1 MTLSSCTGRR
11 VPGRDL
17 YPPPELSRSGFR
29 STVSGM
35 SRDAHLSELGEFLKA
50 QRAKLSPRA
59 MGLPESGALR
69 RVPGLRREE
78 VAQLAAISTVY
89 YTRLEQG
96 RIEASTPV
104 LMALARVLGLDDDQ
118 RDYML
123 ELAGKENAR
132 PRRHSAQ
139 KVRPSTRRLLDNLTD
154 TPAIVLGRCM
164 DILAWNHLAAALLA
178 DFSQIPEGQRNSA
191 RMLFTDPAMRDLY
204 ADWETVARTGVA
216 FLRMEAADNPDDPSM
231 TALVEELSEKD
242 PQFREWWAAH
252 HVAHH
257 AMGTKA
263 FRHPVAGDLT
273 LDWEA
278 LACPTDP
285 DQQLIIFTAEP
296 GTSSHEGLRFL
307 ACCAATHQSRAD
319 AAG

>member
-1 MTLSSCTGRR
+1 
-11 VPGRDL
+11 
-17 YPPPELSRSGFR
+17 
-29 STVSGM
+29 M
-35 SRDAHLSELGEFLKA
+35 SRDVHLSELGEFLKA
-50 QRAKLSPRA
+50 RRAELSHRA

-104 LMALARVLGLDDDQ
+104 LMALARVLRLDDDQ

-132 PRRHSAQ
+132 PRRHAEQ
-139 KVRPSTRRLLDNLTD
+139 KVRPPTRRILDNLTEI
-154 TPAIVLGRCM
+154 PALVLGRYL
-164 DILAWNHLAAALLA
+164 DILAWNPLAAALMA
-178 DFSQIPEGQRNSA
+178 DFSQIPEGQRNSV
-191 RMLFTDPAMRDLY
+191 RLVFTDPAMRELY
-204 ADWETVARTGVA
+204 VDWETAARNAVA

-231 TALVEELSEKD
+231 IALVEELSEKD

-257 AMGTKA
+257 SMGTKT

-273 LDWEA
+273 LDWET

-285 DQQLIIFTAEP
+285 DQQLVILTAEP
-296 GTSSHEGLRFL
+296 GTPSHEGLRFL
-307 ACCAATHQSRAD
+307 ACWAATHQPRTD

>member
-1 MTLSSCTGRR
+1 
-11 VPGRDL
+11 
-17 YPPPELSRSGFR
+17 
-29 STVSGM
+29 M
-35 SRDAHLSELGEFLKA
+35 SRNAHLSELGEFLKA
-50 QRAKLSPRA
+50 RRAELSTRA

-104 LMALARVLGLDDDQ
+104 LIALARVLRLDEDQ
-118 RDYML
+118 RDYMFQ
-123 ELAGKENAR
+123 LAGKENTR
-132 PRRHSAQ
+132 PRRRAAQ
-139 KVRPSTRRLLDNLTD
+139 KVRPPTRRLLDNLTD
-154 TPAIVLGRCM
+154 TPALILGRRM
-164 DILAWNHLAAALLA
+164 DILAWNSLAAALMT
-178 DFSQIPEGQRNSA
+178 DFSRIPEEHRNSV
-191 RMLFTDPAMRDLY
+191 RLVFTDPAFRELY
-204 ADWETVARTGVA
+204 ADWESSARNTVA
-216 FLRMEAADNPDDPSM
+216 FLRMEAADNPGDPRM
-231 TALVEELSEKD
+231 TALVDELSERD

-257 AMGTKA
+257 STGTKT

-285 DQQLIIFTAEP
+285 DQQLVILTAEP
-296 GTSSHEGLRFL
+296 GTPSHEGLRFL
-307 ACCAATHQSRAD
+307 ASWAADHASRAD
-319 AAG
+319 AAN

>member
-1 MTLSSCTGRR
+1 
-11 VPGRDL
+11 
-17 YPPPELSRSGFR
+17 
-29 STVSGM
+29 M

-50 QRAKLSPRA
+50 RRAELSPRA

-78 VAQLAAISTVY
+78 VSQLAAISTVY

-104 LMALARVLGLDDDQ
+104 LLVLARVLHLDEDQ

-132 PRRHSAQ
+132 PRRKTAQ
-139 KVRPSTRRLLDNLTD
+139 KVRPPMRRLLDSLTE
-154 TPAIVLGRCM
+154 TPALVLGRRM
-164 DILAWNHLAAALLA
+164 DILAWNSLAAALMM
-178 DFSQIPEGQRNSA
+178 DFSQVPEEQRNSV
-191 RMLFTDPAMRDLY
+191 RLVFTNPAFRELY
-204 ADWETVARTGVA
+204 VDWESSARNTVA
-216 FLRMEAADNPDDPSM
+216 FLRMEAADNPDDPRM
-231 TALVEELSEKD
+231 TALVEELSDRD
-242 PQFREWWAAH
+242 PQFREWWGAH

-257 AMGTKA
+257 SMGTKT

-273 LDWEA
+273 LDWET
-278 LACPTDP
+278 LVCPTDP
-285 DQQLIIFTAEP
+285 DQQLVILTAEP
-296 GTSSHEGLRFL
+296 GTPSHEGLCFL
-307 ACCAATHQSRAD
+307 ASWAATNQPSAD